1 MTSVQVSF
9 MTLNARQKPTV
20 GDTKLGIV
28 ALDHLGWLLCD
39 GRLLSIT
46 EYTFLF
52 NVIGY
57 KFGGSGGQFNL
68 PNPAGRVPG
77 ITGAGAGLTTRTMG
91 QSVGAETHT
100 LTVAEMP
107 THSHVLT
114 DPGHAHTY
122 NTASDTNTGYAAVAE
137 DDNVFKDVT
146 TVNTG
151 TNTTGIT
158 MAAAGSSNAH
168 NNMQPTLFMGNFF
181 IYSGKPNVGA
191 FPFTTGYYNGVP
203 NMFSNVI

>member
-46 EYTFLF
+46 DYTFLF

-114 DPGHAHTY
+114 DPGHAHSY
-122 NTASDTNTGYAAVAE
+122 VNQPNSHQVFGTGNNSA
-137 DDNVFKDVT
+137 DDVNVSQT
-146 TVNTG
+146 TG
-151 TNTTGIT
+151 SNTTGIT
-158 MAAAGSSNAH
+158 MATAGSSNAH

>member
-39 GRLLSIT
+39 GRLLNISD
-46 EYTFLF
+46 YTFLF

-77 ITGAGAGLTTRTMG
+77 ITGAGAGLTSRTMG

-114 DPGHAHTY
+114 DPGHTHTY
-122 NTASDTNTGYAAVAE
+122 LGVQSQNVASTAPTTDAAENSPRPTETTGS
-137 DDNVFKDVT
+137 
-146 TVNTG
+146 
-151 TNTTGIT
+151 NTTGIT
-158 MAAAGSSNAH
+158 MATAGSSNAH

-191 FPFTTGYYNGVP
+191 FPFTTGYYNGVS